1 MLITSNT
8 YEKKKKKVLRQVL
21 PGESQNKLIAHV
33 PRDWPQ
39 WSPVLLISDDLWV
52 KWKLQMFQHSPHQA
66 QAASHQHR
74 DVACISA
81 WQGAQR
87 SSRGGSSSSLWLIH
101 WRALR
106 MQGNTRLWFEEVS
119 TRGRWCWFLVSV
131 AFRLCHL
138 LWLSLQ
144 PASMCC
150 THTHTDA
157 VVSYRETAAQEKHS
171 HVNVMYKIFS
181 NGGENKHNT
190 TLFEL
195 VASTSTLI

>member
-1 MLITSNT
+1 MFLETDHSDHRCCWSLMIYGSSESSRCFSTPPTRRRLPVTST
-8 YEKKKKKVLRQVL
+8 EMW
-21 PGESQNKLIAHV
+21 PASQ
-33 PRDWPQ
+33 PDREPSGQRRDW
-39 WSPVLLISDDLWV
+39 
-52 KWKLQMFQHSPHQA
+52 
-66 QAASHQHR
+66 
-74 DVACISA
+74 
-81 WQGAQR
+81 GAQR